1 MPCVYILQ
9 SQTTGKYYVGSTIN
23 LDRRLS
29 EHQRH
34 HSPYTRG
41 RGPWQLVY
49 HESHVDLQAARKRER
64 EIKGWKSHGRIDE
77 WIARCR
83 IDRPVRT
90 TLA

>member
-9 SQTTGKYYVGSTIN
+9 SLTTGKYDVGSTVD
-23 LDRRLS
+23 LERRLS

-49 HESHVDLQAARKRER
+49 HEHHADLQAARKRED
-64 EIKGWKSHGRIDE
+64 EIKGWKSHARIAD
-77 WIARCR
+77 WIARSR
-83 IDRPVRT
+83 ALSD
-90 TLA
+90 